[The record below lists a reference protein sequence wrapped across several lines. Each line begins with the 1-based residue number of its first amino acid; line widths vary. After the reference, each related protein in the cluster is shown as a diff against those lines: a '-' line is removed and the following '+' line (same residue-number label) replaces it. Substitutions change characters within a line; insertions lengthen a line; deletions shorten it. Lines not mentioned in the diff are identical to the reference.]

1 MWNDQFIN
9 ALIIT
14 TVAGL
19 STTIGGAIGFIVK
32 QKNLKFFS
40 FTVGFT
46 AGIMVGISFF
56 ELLPSGIAELG
67 FLKACIAFFIGFLF
81 IFLVDYFIPHEY
93 IGQKEYIKKSKDKR
107 LFRTGIFIA
116 LGIAIHNFPEGMAIF
131 YGVYSDLKIGVAIA
145 IAIALH
151 NIPLGLAI
159 SVPIYRATGSKGKAF
174 LWAFLSGI
182 AEPIGALLTALF
194 FLPFLNAVFLNYLLS
209 GIAGVM
215 VYISLDELMPVSRSY
230 GYIHIPIISFFA
242 GMVVMFLS
250 LYLLV

>member
-1 MWNDQFIN
+1 MWDSQFAN
-9 ALIIT
+9 AIIIT
-14 TVAGL
+14 TIAGL

-32 QKNLKFFS
+32 HKNRKFFS
-40 FTVGFT
+40 FTIGFT

-67 FLKACIAFFIGFLF
+67 FLRACIAFFIGFVF

-93 IGQKEYIKKSKDKR
+93 IGQKEHIKGVKEKK

-131 YGVYSDLKIGVAIA
+131 YSAYSDLKIGVAIA
-145 IAIALH
+145 VAIALH
-151 NIPLGLAI
+151 NIPEGLAV
-159 SVPIYRATGSKGKAF
+159 SVPIYKATGSKGKAF

-182 AEPIGALLTALF
+182 AEPVGALLTALF
-194 FLPFLNAVFLNYLLS
+194 FLPFLNVVYLNYLLS
-209 GIAGVM
+209 AIAGIM

-230 GYIHIPIISFFA
+230 GYSHIPMISFFA